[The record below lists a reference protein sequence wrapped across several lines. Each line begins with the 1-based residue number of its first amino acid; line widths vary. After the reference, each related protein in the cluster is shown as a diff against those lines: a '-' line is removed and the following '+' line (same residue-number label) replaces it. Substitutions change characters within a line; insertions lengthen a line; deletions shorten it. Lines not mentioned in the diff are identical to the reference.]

1 MTASSIASAAR
12 ASQIYLDNIPLSTQE
27 GKIQRF
33 YKFAKK
39 EATFFRVHLLA
50 FAIVPLIFSGIFYAC
65 NGRFPVSYL
74 DSLFLCYSAMTVTG
88 LSTINLSTTTAM
100 QQVLL
105 FFLMMIGD
113 ITMVSWVMV
122 LVRKHYF
129 RTHCEYVASLR
140 LRPPRR
146 RGALLS
152 LQRMRTMLPNSISS
166 ARVTQTDAEKEI
178 TDSPFSIGN
187 PTGLPNATDVVIVTE
202 PTPRPTGLTSFGFGN
217 VSYEGERRSAD
228 IDRIMSDDAR
238 TFTSSPKAASVA
250 LSPPSPTSPT
260 SPDDPGFPR
269 TISFSSAVRPGLP
282 HSGSRDMPRRGMTM
296 LTTNQHVSPPL
307 DDPSGKHVAKY
318 KNHGGFPGPVNLAQM
333 ALQRMAPTAYRK
345 LKRSLTLPYTTTLN
359 GSPAPLV
366 SSPIVSSPLARHSP
380 LNGELLGED
389 ETPMEKFIADINTKL
404 VTWLSFPLKV
414 GRNSYFRVD
423 ELTDEQVEEI
433 GGAEYRALRVLSYLV
448 PCYFVLTQV
457 FAYILFVPWISVTH
471 TYDGVFEA
479 QPRAIQKPWFGL
491 FQVMGA
497 YTGGGLSLVD
507 MGMVPFQSAYL
518 MIFALMFVILAGNH
532 ALPILWI
539 GYKITPITSE
549 THKAM
554 EFLIDHPR
562 RCFIYLYVLRFLL
575 AWYRPPD
582 LIHNAPLSDS
592 LVTKRGSFSSVS
604 WLSGLF
610 TPTSAVEWAAF
621 EVLNI
626 GLPAFETISQGPR
639 VLAGLFQGLAARAS
653 GFSIVPV
660 ANMAPAIQFLYA
672 VMMYIA
678 VYPVAMSIHATNVYE
693 ERSLGVFEAPP
704 PDEDE
709 EPGDLENLP
718 SRERVGK
725 YLDWHLRRQISND
738 IWWLVWAILAIAV
751 IERRNL
757 MDEDKKWFDLFRVL
771 FELVSAFGGIGLT
784 LGVPYDNF
792 SFCGAMRPLSKLVII
807 VIMVRG
813 RHRGLPLAVDRA
825 VLLPT
830 ELNRSKQV
838 PNADANPSLA
848 PPQTGDQPMPTPTD
862 APASG
867 AKPLVDTVTA

>member
-1 MTASSIASAAR
+1 MTASSTASAAR
-12 ASQIYLDNIPLSTQE
+12 ASQMDFDSTPLSTPE

-65 NGRFPVSYL
+65 NGRFSVSYL

-100 QQVLL
+100 QQALL

-140 LRPPRR
+140 RPKR

-152 LQRMRTMLPNSISS
+152 LQRTRTMLLNSISS
-166 ARVTQTDAEKEI
+166 PKVTQVATDAEKEI

-187 PTGLPNATDVVIVTE
+187 STGLPNTTDVVIVTE
-202 PTPRPTGLTSFGFGN
+202 PSPRPTGLTSFGFGN
-217 VSYEGERRSAD
+217 VSNEGERRSAE

-250 LSPPSPTSPT
+250 LSPPSPTSP
-260 SPDDPGFPR
+260 DAPGFPR

-282 HSGSRDMPRRGMTM
+282 RGGSRYMPRKGMTM
-296 LTTNQHVSPPL
+296 LTSNQPVFPPL

-318 KNHGGFPGPVNLAQM
+318 KAHGGFPGPVNLAQR
-333 ALQRMAPTAYRK
+333 ALKHIAPTAYRK
-345 LKRSLTLPYTTTLN
+345 LERSLTLPYTTTLN

-366 SSPIVSSPLARHSP
+366 SSPVVSSPLPRHDSP
-380 LNGELLGED
+380 LNGELVGEE

-404 VTWLSFPLKV
+404 VTWLSFPLRV

-457 FAYILFVPWISVTH
+457 FAYILFAPWISVTH

-479 QPRAIQKPWFGL
+479 QPRIIQKPWFGL

-532 ALPILWI
+532 ALPIFLRFVIWI

-562 RCFIYLYVLRFLL
+562 RCFIYLFPSHQTWFLL
-575 AWYRPPD
+575 
-582 LIHNAPLSDS
+582 IC
-592 LVTKRGSFSSVS
+592 LVAF
-604 WLSGLF
+604 
-610 TPTSAVEWAAF
+610 SAVEWAAF

-653 GFSIVPV
+653 GFSIVPI
-660 ANMAPAIQFLYA
+660 ANLAPAIQFLYA

-738 IWWLVWAILAIAV
+738 IWWLVWAVLAIAV
-751 IERRNL
+751 IERRNI

-830 ELNRSKQV
+830 ELNRPKQV
-838 PNADANPSLA
+838 PNADANHSPA
-848 PPQTGDQPMPTPTD
+848 PPQTGDQPIPTPTD

>member
-1 MTASSIASAAR
+1 MAASSIASAAH
-12 ASQIYLDNIPLSTQE
+12 ASQIDLDLNTRE
-27 GKIQRF
+27 GTIQRF
-33 YKFAKK
+33 YRFAKK

-50 FAIVPLIFSGIFYAC
+50 FAIVPLVFSGIFYAC

-100 QQVLL
+100 QQALL

-140 LRPPRR
+140 LRPPTR

-166 ARVTQTDAEKEI
+166 PKVTQADAEKEI

-187 PTGLPNATDVVIVTE
+187 PTGLPNATDVVILTE

-217 VSYEGERRSAD
+217 VSYEGERHSAD

-296 LTTNQHVSPPL
+296 LTPNHHVSPPS
-307 DDPSGKHVAKY
+307 DDPSGKHIAKY

-345 LKRSLTLPYTTTLN
+345 LQRSLTLPYTTTLN
-359 GSPAPLV
+359 GSPAPIVSSPIV

-380 LNGELLGED
+380 LNGELIRED

-423 ELTDEQVEEI
+423 ELTDDQVEEI

-479 QPRAIQKPWFGL
+479 QPRTIQKPWFGL

-532 ALPILWI
+532 ALPIFLRFVIWI

-562 RCFIYLYVLRFLL
+562 RCFIYLFPSHQTWFLL
-575 AWYRPPD
+575 
-582 LIHNAPLSDS
+582 IC
-592 LVTKRGSFSSVS
+592 LVAF
-604 WLSGLF
+604 
-610 TPTSAVEWAAF
+610 SAVEWAAF

-660 ANMAPAIQFLYA
+660 ANLAPAIQFLYA

-678 VYPVAMSIHATNVYE
+678 VYPVGLYIVWNFALTELLGTGGHEHTRYE
-693 ERSLGVFEAPP
+693 RLRGEVPRRVRSPAAG
-704 PDEDE
+704 
-709 EPGDLENLP
+709 
-718 SRERVGK
+718 
-725 YLDWHLRRQISND
+725 
-738 IWWLVWAILAIAV
+738 
-751 IERRNL
+751 
-757 MDEDKKWFDLFRVL
+757 
-771 FELVSAFGGIGLT
+771 
-784 LGVPYDNF
+784 
-792 SFCGAMRPLSKLVII
+792 
-807 VIMVRG
+807 RG
-813 RHRGLPLAVDRA
+813 RRTRRSGEFAISRARG
-825 VLLPT
+825 
-830 ELNRSKQV
+830 QV
-838 PNADANPSLA
+838 PRLA
-848 PPQTGDQPMPTPTD
+848 PAQADLQRYMVARLGRLGYRGHRAAQ
-862 APASG
+862 SNG
-867 AKPLVDTVTA
+867 

>member
-1 MTASSIASAAR
+1 MAASSVASAAH
-12 ASQIYLDNIPLSTQE
+12 ASQIDLDLNTRE

-50 FAIVPLIFSGIFYAC
+50 FAIVPLVFSGIFYAC

-100 QQVLL
+100 QQALL

-140 LRPPRR
+140 LRPPTR

-166 ARVTQTDAEKEI
+166 AKVTQADAEKEI

-187 PTGLPNATDVVIVTE
+187 PTGLPNATDVVILTE

-282 HSGSRDMPRRGMTM
+282 HSGSRDMPRRGMTI
-296 LTTNQHVSPPL
+296 LTPNHHVSPPS

-359 GSPAPLV
+359 GSPAP
-366 SSPIVSSPLARHSP
+366 I
-380 LNGELLGED
+380 
-389 ETPMEKFIADINTKL
+389 L

-423 ELTDEQVEEI
+423 ELTDDQVEEI

-479 QPRAIQKPWFGL
+479 QPRTIQKPWFGL

-532 ALPILWI
+532 ALPIFLRFVIWI
-539 GYKITPITSE
+539 GYKITPIQSE

-562 RCFIYLYVLRFLL
+562 RCFIYLFPSHQTWFLL
-575 AWYRPPD
+575 
-582 LIHNAPLSDS
+582 IC
-592 LVTKRGSFSSVS
+592 LVAF
-604 WLSGLF
+604 
-610 TPTSAVEWAAF
+610 SAVEWAAF

-660 ANMAPAIQFLYA
+660 ANLAPAIQFLYA

-830 ELNRSKQV
+830 ELNRSKHNGDTNHS
-838 PNADANPSLA
+838 PA
-848 PPQTGDQPMPTPTD
+848 PPQTGDQPIPTPTD

>member
-1 MTASSIASAAR
+1 MTAPGLLEPQVNFDPIAPQTKA
-12 ASQIYLDNIPLSTQE
+12 
-27 GKIQRF
+27 QRF
-33 YKFAKK
+33 YAFAKK

-88 LSTINLSTTTAM
+88 LSTINLSTTTAI
-100 QQVLL
+100 QQALL

-140 LRPPRR
+140 RPKR
-146 RGALLS
+146 RGALPL
-152 LQRMRTMLPNSISS
+152 LQRTRTMLINAISPPKDPRPL
-166 ARVTQTDAEKEI
+166 ADVDKPKEI
-178 TDSPFSIGN
+178 TDSPFSMAHLTEL
-187 PTGLPNATDVVIVTE
+187 PTTKDVVAVTE
-202 PTPRPTGLTSFGFGN
+202 PTPRPTGLSAFGFGN
-217 VSYEGERRSAD
+217 VSYEGDRHSEE
-228 IDRIMSDDAR
+228 IDRIMSDDVR

-250 LSPPSPTSPT
+250 LSPPSPTSP
-260 SPDDPGFPR
+260 DEPGFPR
-269 TISFSSAVRPGLP
+269 TISFSSAARPDL
-282 HSGSRDMPRRGMTM
+282 HRRKRRGMTM
-296 LTTNQHVSPPL
+296 LTTNQLVSPPSN
-307 DDPSGKHVAKY
+307 DAGGRHVAKY
-318 KNHGGFPGPVNLAQM
+318 EAYGGFPGPITVAQR
-333 ALQRMAPTAYRK
+333 ALKRLAPTTYRK
-345 LKRSLTLPYTTTLN
+345 LERKLTIPYTTTLN
-359 GSPAPLV
+359 GGPAPLV
-366 SSPIVSSPLARHSP
+366 SSPVVSSPLARHNSLP
-380 LNGELLGED
+380 RNGNGNGELVGEG
-389 ETPMEKFIADINTKL
+389 ETPMEKFIADFNTKV

-414 GRNSYFRVD
+414 GRNSNFEVD
-423 ELTDEQVEEI
+423 ELSDEEVEEI
-433 GGAEYRALRVLSYLV
+433 GGAEYKALRVLSYLV

-479 QPRAIQKPWFGL
+479 QPRLIQKPWFGL

-532 ALPILWI
+532 ALPIFLRFVIWV
-539 GYKITPITSE
+539 GYKFSRAESNTRKASD

-562 RCFIYLYVLRFLL
+562 RCFIYLFPSHQTWFLL
-575 AWYRPPD
+575 
-582 LIHNAPLSDS
+582 IC
-592 LVTKRGSFSSVS
+592 LVAF
-604 WLSGLF
+604 
-610 TPTSAVEWAAF
+610 SAVEWAAF

-626 GLPAFETISQGPR
+626 GLPAFESISQGPR

-660 ANMAPAIQFLYA
+660 ANLAPAIQFLYA

-678 VYPVAMSIHATNVYE
+678 VAMSIRATNVYE

-704 PDEDE
+704 ADEDE
-709 EPGDLENLP
+709 EPGDLEALP
-718 SRERVGK
+718 PRERVGK
-725 YLDWHLRRQISND
+725 YLDWHLRRQVSND
-738 IWWLVWAILAIAV
+738 IWWLVWAIFLIAI

-825 VLLPT
+825 VLLPR
-830 ELNRSKQV
+830 ELNRAGEGKAANGNVNQPPASPAPAPV
-838 PNADANPSLA
+838 PPSAGDIDQPVPTPVDA
-848 PPQTGDQPMPTPTD
+848 PP
-862 APASG
+862 SG
-867 AKPLVDTVTA
+867 AKPRLNM